1 MDVPPRLLESLVLDA
16 VRIARP
22 GMTGKPSFVR
32 AGLVAQVPQGEELVF
47 GGRARR
53 VGDMIVATTT
63 QSALRLSVAGPDLQ
77 GMTYLGFLVRGR
89 AEALVPDA
97 APLGI
102 RQGEAIILA
111 EPLDVV
117 VESRAPA
124 RWVHVLVGT
133 RRLRERG
140 VPVTAGL
147 CGKRGGALAGPVAA
161 FASAL
166 TDEPEESGPVSDIV
180 AARVLENL
188 VVAVY
193 GDAHGEADPRLEQRR
208 RVRRAAIDLIDERFS
223 DALLTP
229 AAIADGVGVS
239 LRHLQRCFEG
249 SGTTIA
255 TEISNRR
262 TENASMLLAAPASRE
277 LTVNEVARR
286 SGFSSAFEL
295 RSRVRARFGVPPS
308 ELRRSGPSGSQPV
321 FVALP

>member
-1 MDVPPRLLESLVLDA
+1 MW
-16 VRIARP
+16 
-22 GMTGKPSFVR
+22 
-32 AGLVAQVPQGEELVF
+32 EELVL
-47 GGRARR
+47 GGRVRR
-53 VGDMIVATTT
+53 VGTMIVGTTAP
-63 QSALRLSVAGPDLQ
+63 SALRLFVTGHDLQ

-89 AEALVPDA
+89 AEARAPDGS
-97 APLGI
+97 PLAI
-102 RQGEAIILA
+102 HEGEAVLLA

-117 VESRAPA
+117 VESPAPT
-124 RWVHVLVGT
+124 RWVHVLVT
-133 RRLRERG
+133 TSRLRERG
-140 VPVTAGL
+140 VPVCTGV
-147 CGKRGGALAGPVAA
+147 CEKRGGALAGPVAA

-166 TDEPEESGPVSDIV
+166 AEGPEDAGPVSDIV

-193 GDAHGEADPRLEQRR
+193 GDAHEEADPRLEERR

-223 DALLTP
+223 DVLLTP
-229 AAIADGVGVS
+229 AAIATGVGVS

-262 TENASMLLAAPASRE
+262 TENATMLLAAPASRE

-308 ELRRSGPSGSQPV
+308 ELRRSGPSAGRRVPID
-321 FVALP
+321 PPP